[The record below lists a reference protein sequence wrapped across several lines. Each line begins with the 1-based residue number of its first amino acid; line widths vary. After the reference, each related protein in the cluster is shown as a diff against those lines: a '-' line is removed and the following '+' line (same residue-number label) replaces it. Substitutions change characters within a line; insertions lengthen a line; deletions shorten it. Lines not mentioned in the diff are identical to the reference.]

1 MKLALT
7 LLCIGGVTFL
17 LRVLVALVLEAKR
30 PARTWDPTPV
40 KRRAELIV
48 IPQDDLGGREQA
60 GGQMAS

>member
-1 MKLALT
+1 MRLALT

-17 LRVLVALVLEAKR
+17 LRVLVALMLEAKR
-30 PARTWDPTPV
+30 PARTSYPAPV

-48 IPQDDLGGREQA
+48 IPREDASGREQA